1 MHSTIW
7 NFLERYR
14 NRGSAPAKA
23 RAAFLRQA
31 CRQKFRLKSQLT
43 IAGRCPIHQKE
54 VLDPVFTAETMTLG
68 ESLIISM
75 LGVATVFTCLIV
87 LSLAIMLFSRIFS
100 LAEGGSKKAPA
111 PAEAPAAPAFD
122 EESYAAIIAA
132 VSEETGLPLDKFQI
146 TSIKE
151 L

>member
-1 MHSTIW
+1 MHSTIR

-54 VLDPVFTAETMTLG
+54 VLDPVFTAQTMTLG
-68 ESLIISM
+68 ESLIISL
-75 LGVATVFTCLIV
+75 LGLATVFTCLIV
-87 LSLAIMLFSRIFS
+87 LSLAIMLFSRVFA
-100 LAEGGSKKAPA
+100 LAEGGKKAPA
-111 PAEAPAAPAFD
+111 PAAAPAAPAFD

>member
-1 MHSTIW
+1 M
-7 NFLERYR
+7 
-14 NRGSAPAKA
+14 
-23 RAAFLRQA
+23 
-31 CRQKFRLKSQLT
+31 
-43 IAGRCPIHQKE
+43 
-54 VLDPVFTAETMTLG
+54 FTAETMTLG

-75 LGVATVFTCLIV
+75 LGIATVFTCLIV

-111 PAEAPAAPAFD
+111 PAAAPAAPAFD